1 MIARKT
7 CALMMLGFFAA
18 LGSGLLRPGS
28 ALAQDTCNGFLSI
41 DYPQIPTSPT
51 AAHSVPAVRRTR
63 SHSNATAA

>member
-18 LGSGLLRPGS
+18 LGAGLLRPGS

-41 DYPQIPTSPT
+41 DYPQIP
-51 AAHSVPAVRRTR
+51 
-63 SHSNATAA
+63 